1 MLCWY
6 AWSKRKIYK
15 LLFAAFDEWRSSLH
29 STIEHPM
36 TVVCEATL
44 GDFLWVKRFSYGI
57 HVATFMRWTRLLQPT
72 MRKPSYSKWLGWDGD
87 AMWPSNSASFDSL
100 ELGIPGASWP
110 YVSPRARS
118 PAARRTSTRSSGR
131 PETPSTGARH
141 WHIKSHVKRS
151 KAQKSA
157 RNSLKPGESLHVF
170 WGKNHVQD
178 WNLQLR
184 MATIWQKTAF
194 QPRNP
199 SWRTHHKS
207 WGTWNAKGHCLG

>member
-1 MLCWY
+1 MLAKAYLKTHSSEAKLQDLQAVRQSVINNILMLCWY

-29 STIEHPM
+29 GTIEHPM

-87 AMWPSNSASFDSL
+87 ASFDSL

-110 YVSPRARS
+110 CVSPRARS
-118 PAARRTSTRSSGR
+118 PAARRTSTHSSGR

-151 KAQKSA
+151 KAQVA
-157 RNSLKPGESLHVF
+157 PPAWGFRRVF
-170 WGKNHVQD
+170 TLTCFFG
-178 WNLQLR
+178 
-184 MATIWQKTAF
+184 
-194 QPRNP
+194 
-199 SWRTHHKS
+199 
-207 WGTWNAKGHCLG
+207 